1 MRKIWTF
8 IKKVLKRFFP
18 VTVHILMREVNGLHG
33 AMAAREANLSH
44 QLGVAKAESQ
54 SLVKQIGQQQAERLD
69 RMEKEQGKRLE
80 RLGDLFESANR
91 ENLRLFFEGREE
103 RREMDQR
110 YAQLAGQ
117 YEALTKEVAGLR
129 ERQAELEKQLAE
141 NRSATEKI
149 LAENQSAVIDGQ
161 KKLEMG
167 VTAVQ
172 KAAEEGARSAS
183 ESVWAEIFNQ
193 TISDSAWLKDKSF
206 SPGRWAVGYPYLY
219 VMYRVLNETKPRKI
233 LELGL
238 GQSTRMIAQYAAA
251 HEGVEHFVVEHDPA
265 WIEFFVND
273 FTLPT
278 ATKIVQLPWDYVTYK
293 EADSVRVY
301 KEFQKTFAGQ
311 TFDFISIDGP
321 LGGDMKQYS
330 RIDVLG
336 LIPDCLEPSFAVLVD
351 DCERPGERN
360 TVREIEAKLAANDI
374 SCTEGFYSG
383 NKDLFLLVSPDKAFL
398 TTM

>member
-44 QLGVAKAESQ
+44 QLGVAKMETQ
-54 SLVKQIGQQQAERLD
+54 SLMKLIEQQQAERLD
-69 RMEKEQGKRLE
+69 QLESTQNKRLD

-103 RREMDQR
+103 RKEMDQR

-193 TISDSAWLKDKSF
+193 AISGSAWLKDKSF

-219 VMYRVLNETKPRKI
+219 VMYRVLNESKPRKI

-251 HEGVEHFVVEHDPA
+251 HEGVEHYVVEHDPE
-265 WIEFFVND
+265 WIQFFTND
-273 FTLPT
+273 FPLPA
-278 ATKIVQLPWDYVTYK
+278 ATKIVQLPWDFVPYR
-293 EADSVRVY
+293 EAESVRVY
-301 KEFQKTFAGQ
+301 KDFGETFAGKK
-311 TFDFISIDGP
+311 FDFISIDGP
-321 LGGDMKQYS
+321 LGGDMKEYS

-336 LIPDCLEPSFAVLVD
+336 LLPDGLDEDFVVLMD
-351 DCERPGERN
+351 DYERPGERR
-360 TVREIEAKLAANDI
+360 TVKDMEARLTEAGVSVAAG
-374 SCTEGFYSG
+374 TYSG
-383 NKDLFLLVSPDKAFL
+383 NKKLILLTSQTRSFLAS
-398 TTM
+398 M

>member
-54 SLVKQIGQQQAERLD
+54 SLIKQIGQQQAERLD
-69 RMEKEQGKRLE
+69 RMETDQSERLGRMEEEQGKRLE

-129 ERQAELEKQLAE
+129 ERQAELEQQLAE

-193 TISDSAWLKDKSF
+193 AISGSAWLKDKSF
-206 SPGRWAVGYPYLY
+206 SPGRWAVG
-219 VMYRVLNETKPRKI
+219 
-233 LELGL
+233 
-238 GQSTRMIAQYAAA
+238 
-251 HEGVEHFVVEHDPA
+251 
-265 WIEFFVND
+265 
-273 FTLPT
+273 
-278 ATKIVQLPWDYVTYK
+278 
-293 EADSVRVY
+293 
-301 KEFQKTFAGQ
+301 
-311 TFDFISIDGP
+311 
-321 LGGDMKQYS
+321 
-330 RIDVLG
+330 RIH
-336 LIPDCLEPSFAVLVD
+336 
-351 DCERPGERN
+351 
-360 TVREIEAKLAANDI
+360 
-374 SCTEGFYSG
+374 TECR
-383 NKDLFLLVSPDKAFL
+383 
-398 TTM
+398 